1 MDKEIGF
8 MVKAALCAVFACFT
22 FVFTAGKLN
31 ASQWTKVAKGSNFF
45 EYYGNVSKSGRVA
58 SVDCLRDYVKESV
71 KKTQNYLSKK
81 HSLKFDCARKKFRE
95 TSVEYFEEN
104 MMTGAL
110 LKKQRL
116 TMDWKLVRPNSLTE
130 LLFKKACK

>member
-1 MDKEIGF
+1 MDKETGVVVNHILF
-8 MVKAALCAVFACFT
+8 TVFT
-22 FVFTAGKLN
+22 FVVASNGLN

-45 EYYGNVSKSGRVA
+45 EYYGNVSKSGRIA

-95 TSVEYFEEN
+95 TSVEYFELN

-110 LKKQRL
+110 LKKQNL
-116 TMDWKLVRPNSLTE
+116 NTEWKLVDPNSLTE

>member
-1 MDKEIGF
+1 MDKETSL
-8 MVKAALCAVFACFT
+8 MVRSTLFAFFT
-22 FVFTAGKLN
+22 LMFATNSLN
-31 ASQWTKVAKGSNFF
+31 ASQWTKVAKGTNFF
-45 EYYGNVSKSGRVA
+45 EYYGNISKSGRMA
-58 SVDCLRDYVKESV
+58 SLDCLRDYVKESV

-104 MMTGAL
+104 MMTGTL
-110 LKKQRL
+110 LKKQNL
-116 TMDWKLVRPNSLTE
+116 TMDWKLVDPNSLNE

>member
-1 MDKEIGF
+1 
-8 MVKAALCAVFACFT
+8 MVRSILFAFFT
-22 FVFTAGKLN
+22 LIFTTNSLN

-45 EYYGNVSKSGRVA
+45 EYYGNISKSGRIA
-58 SVDCLRDYVKESV
+58 SLDCLRDYVKESV

-104 MMTGAL
+104 MMTGTL
-110 LKKQRL
+110 LKKQNL
-116 TMDWKLVRPNSLTE
+116 TMDWKLVDPNSLNE

>member
-1 MDKEIGF
+1 
-8 MVKAALCAVFACFT
+8 MVRHT
-22 FVFTAGKLN
+22 VFTLFTLIFATNSLN

-45 EYYGNVSKSGRVA
+45 EYYGNISKSGRMA
-58 SVDCLRDYVKESV
+58 SLDCLRDYMKESV

-104 MMTGAL
+104 MMSGAL
-110 LKKQRL
+110 LKKQKL
-116 TMDWKLVRPNSLTE
+116 TTDWKLVDPNSLTE

>member
-1 MDKEIGF
+1 MDKEISI
-8 MVKAALCAVFACFT
+8 MVKTAVFAFFT
-22 FVFTAGKLN
+22 LMFAANSLN
-31 ASQWTKVAKGSNFF
+31 ASQWTKIAKGSNFF
-45 EYYGNVSKSGRVA
+45 EYYGNISKSGRMA
-58 SVDCLRDYVKESV
+58 SLDCLRDYVKESV

-104 MMTGAL
+104 MMAGAL
-110 LKKQRL
+110 LKKQNL
-116 TMDWKLVRPNSLTE
+116 TMDWKLVDPNSLTE